1 MFVDTTTTPPAAEA
15 PHLAGLD
22 DDQLRAVTHGAG
34 PLLIVAGA
42 GTGKTRTLTA
52 RLAHLLTTGVPADRI
67 LLLTFSRRAAAELVE
82 RAGQMAGAGER
93 VRGGTFHATAT
104 WILREH
110 GSAVGVNPNFTV
122 LDAGDAVDLI
132 GVVRTELG
140 LAERGRRFP
149 TKDTIAAIA
158 GRVAT
163 SLQPLSDTVRRH
175 FPWCEDHLDDLRAVL
190 AATAQR
196 KRRLGVLDFDDL
208 LLHWRALL
216 ATPAGAA
223 VVERFDHL
231 LVDEYQDTS
240 PVQADVLEAM
250 AGERRSITV
259 VGDDAQAIYGFR
271 AATAEN
277 LRRFP
282 ERFPGTTVVTLE
294 RNFRSTQPL
303 LDAANEVLAAGATAF
318 ERRLVADRTGGSRPT
333 LTTCLDEGAQARWV
347 CDRVLAEREAGM
359 PLRDQAVLVRAAHHS
374 AGLELELAARDIPFV
389 KFGGLR
395 FVESAHVKD
404 LVATLRV
411 LENPADELAW
421 HRMLRL
427 LDGVGPATVRR
438 ACDELGVGADD
449 LDPDE
454 ALRRFCAG
462 EPELPAAAVD
472 EAAELR
478 AALADGRT
486 LVSPATQID
495 RLLGFFERV
504 MPRVHDAAPTR
515 IADLHQLAE
524 LAGAAP
530 TRARFLA
537 DLVLDPP
544 SSTSELAG
552 PPHLDDDWLT
562 ISTIHSAKG
571 LEWRAVH
578 LLHAADGCL
587 PSDMALGEP
596 DGLDE
601 ERRLLYVALTRAR
614 DRLHVTY
621 PVHFH
626 IHRFGRDDRHAH
638 GQLSRFLQPIRHHF
652 DDDVAGAPGHDEAL
666 GGVADDVD
674 PVGDLL
680 GSLWEA

>member
-1 MFVDTTTTPPAAEA
+1 MFVETAVDQTAEEPA
-15 PHLAGLD
+15 HLAGLD
-22 DDQLRAVTHGAG
+22 ADQRAAVTHGEG

-52 RLAHLLTTGVPADRI
+52 RLAHLLRSGVPADRI

-82 RAGQMAGAGER
+82 RAAQMAGAHER
-93 VRGGTFHATAT
+93 IRGGTFHATAT
-104 WILREH
+104 WVLREH
-110 GSAVGVNPNFTV
+110 GGAVGVRPNFTV
-122 LDAGDAVDLI
+122 LNAGDAVDLI

-163 SLQPLSDTVRRH
+163 SLQPLSETVRRH
-175 FPWCEDHLDDLRAVL
+175 FPWCEEHLDDLRAVL
-190 AATAQR
+190 AAAAQR

-216 ATPAGAA
+216 ATPAGAT

-250 AGERRSITV
+250 AGEHRNITV

-282 ERFPGTTVVTLE
+282 DRFPGTTVVTLE
-294 RNFRSTQPL
+294 RNFRSTQPI
-303 LDAANEVLAAGATAF
+303 LDAANDVLAAGATAF
-318 ERRLVADRTGGSRPT
+318 ERRLVADRAGGSRPT
-333 LTTCLDEGAQARWV
+333 LTTCLDESAQARRV
-347 CDRVLAEREAGM
+347 CERVLAEREAGLA
-359 PLRDQAVLVRAAHHS
+359 LRDQAVLVRAAHHS
-374 AGLELELAARDIPFV
+374 AGLEIELGARDIPFV
-389 KFGGLR
+389 KFGGLK
-395 FVESAHVKD
+395 FVETAHVKD
-404 LVATLRV
+404 LLATLRV

-438 ACDELGVGADD
+438 VCDELGVGADD
-449 LDPDE
+449 VDPTE
-454 ALRRFCAG
+454 SLRRFCAG
-462 EPELPAAAVD
+462 EPELPASAGD
-472 EAAELR
+472 EADELR
-478 AALADGRT
+478 AALADCRGEAA
-486 LVSPATQID
+486 PATQID

-515 IADLHQLAE
+515 VADLHQLAE

-530 TRARFLA
+530 TRSQFLA

-578 LLHAADGCL
+578 LVHAADGCL

-614 DRLHVTY
+614 DHLHVSY

-638 GQLSRFLQPIRHHF
+638 GQLSRFLQPIRDRF
-652 DDDVAGAPGHDEAL
+652 DDDVAGAATHDDVL
-666 GGVADDVD
+666 GGGVADVD

-680 GSLWEA
+680 GSLWES